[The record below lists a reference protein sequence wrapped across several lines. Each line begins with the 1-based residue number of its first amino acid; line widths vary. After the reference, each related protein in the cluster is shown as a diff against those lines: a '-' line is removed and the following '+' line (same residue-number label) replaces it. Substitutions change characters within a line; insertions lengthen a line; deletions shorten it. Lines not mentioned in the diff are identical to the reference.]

1 MKNYLISEEIR
12 NALLQYLLNRPMI
25 EVELGVQALRNL
37 PEVTD
42 SPEESSKQFAKIV
55 EDLKNIKGSDTEE

>member
-12 NALLQYLLNRPMI
+12 NAILQYLLSRPMI

-37 PEVTD
+37 PEVKD
-42 SPEESSKQFAKIV
+42 SQEEKRFAKIV
-55 EDLKNIKGSDTEE
+55 EDLKNIKDTEE